1 MKSFAAF
8 LLIVFLSSLNCNNN
22 TTNATTEELKESLSK
37 FEDELTELKEALGQ
51 NQSFPEDNMTEEEY
65 EKKFNEDIQEI
76 LKEMKL
82 DDKETITKN
91 QFEILFKKVMTKDE
105 SDEDTEESEQI
116 LSGITEKLM
125 DTIPDTVYVKNI
137 TQYFNSQKLAEIFSD
152 LLSDL
157 GADFDLLGM
166 NEQTDETFQDEML
179 QDLEKKKEPTDEK
192 IEDL

>member
-8 LLIVFLSSLNCNNN
+8 LLILFLSSIHCNNN

-37 FEDELTELKEALGQ
+37 IEDELTELKEAFGQ
-51 NQSFPEDNMTEEEY
+51 TQSFPEDNMTEEEY
-65 EKKFNEDIQEI
+65 EKQFNEDIQAI

-82 DDKETITKN
+82 DDKETMTKK
-91 QFEILFKKVMTKDE
+91 QFETLFKKVMTKDDP
-105 SDEDTEESEQI
+105 DEDTEESEQI
-116 LSGITEKLM
+116 LAGITEKLM
-125 DTIPDTVYVKNI
+125 VTIPDTVYVKNI

-152 LLSDL
+152 LLGDL

-166 NEQTDETFQDEML
+166 NEQVDENVQDEMF
-179 QDLEKKKEPTDEK
+179 QDIEKKNEDEK

>member
-1 MKSFAAF
+1 MKSFTAF
-8 LLIVFLSSLNCNNN
+8 LLILFLSSIHCNNN

-37 FEDELTELKEALGQ
+37 IEDELTELKEALGQ

-65 EKKFNEDIQEI
+65 EKQFNEDIQAI

-82 DDKETITKN
+82 DDKETMTKK
-91 QFEILFKKVMTKDE
+91 QFETLFKKVMTKDDP
-105 SDEDTEESEQI
+105 DEDTEESEQI
-116 LSGITEKLM
+116 LAGITEKLM
-125 DTIPDTVYVKNI
+125 VTIPDTVYVKNI

-152 LLSDL
+152 LLGDL

-166 NEQTDETFQDEML
+166 NEQVDENVQDEMF
-179 QDLEKKKEPTDEK
+179 QDIEKKNEDEK

>member
-8 LLIVFLSSLNCNNN
+8 LLILFLSSIHCNNN

-37 FEDELTELKEALGQ
+37 IEDELTELKEALGQ

-65 EKKFNEDIQEI
+65 EKQFNEDIQAI

-82 DDKETITKN
+82 DDKETMTKK
-91 QFEILFKKVMTKDE
+91 QFETLFKKVMTKDDP
-105 SDEDTEESEQI
+105 DEDTEESEQI
-116 LSGITEKLM
+116 LAGITEKLM
-125 DTIPDTVYVKNI
+125 VTIPDTVYVKNI

-152 LLSDL
+152 LLGEL

-166 NEQTDETFQDEML
+166 NEQVDENVQDEMF
-179 QDLEKKKEPTDEK
+179 QDIEKKNEDEK

>member
-8 LLIVFLSSLNCNNN
+8 LLILFLSSIHCNNN

-37 FEDELTELKEALGQ
+37 IEDELTELKEALGQ

-65 EKKFNEDIQEI
+65 EKQFNEDIQAI

-82 DDKETITKN
+82 DDKETMTKK
-91 QFEILFKKVMTKDE
+91 QFETLFKKVMTKDDP
-105 SDEDTEESEQI
+105 DEDTEESEQI
-116 LSGITEKLM
+116 LTGITEKLM
-125 DTIPDTVYVKNI
+125 VTIPDTVYVKNI

-152 LLSDL
+152 LLGDL

-166 NEQTDETFQDEML
+166 NEQVDENVQDEMF
-179 QDLEKKKEPTDEK
+179 QDIEKKNEDEK

>member
-8 LLIVFLSSLNCNNN
+8 LLILFLSSIHCNNN

-37 FEDELTELKEALGQ
+37 IEDELTELKEALGQ
-51 NQSFPEDNMTEEEY
+51 NQSFPEDSMTEEEY
-65 EKKFNEDIQEI
+65 EKQFNEDIQAI

-82 DDKETITKN
+82 DDKETMTKK
-91 QFEILFKKVMTKDE
+91 QFETLFKKVMTKDDP
-105 SDEDTEESEQI
+105 DEDTEESEQI
-116 LSGITEKLM
+116 LAGITEKLM
-125 DTIPDTVYVKNI
+125 VTIPDTVYVKNI

-152 LLSDL
+152 LLGDL

-166 NEQTDETFQDEML
+166 NEQVDENVQDEMF
-179 QDLEKKKEPTDEK
+179 QDIEKKNEDEK

>member
-8 LLIVFLSSLNCNNN
+8 LLILFLSSIHCNNN

-37 FEDELTELKEALGQ
+37 IEDELTELKEALGQ

-65 EKKFNEDIQEI
+65 EKQFNEDIQAI

-82 DDKETITKN
+82 DDKETNTKK
-91 QFEILFKKVMTKDE
+91 QFETLFKKVMTKDDP
-105 SDEDTEESEQI
+105 DEDTEESEQI
-116 LSGITEKLM
+116 LAGITEKLM
-125 DTIPDTVYVKNI
+125 VTIPDTVYVKNI

-152 LLSDL
+152 LLGDL

-166 NEQTDETFQDEML
+166 NEQVDENVQDEMF
-179 QDLEKKKEPTDEK
+179 QDIEKKNEDEK

>member
-1 MKSFAAF
+1 MRSFAAF
-8 LLIVFLSSLNCNNN
+8 LLILFLSSIHCNNN

-37 FEDELTELKEALGQ
+37 IEDELTELKEALGQ

-65 EKKFNEDIQEI
+65 EKQFNEDIQAI

-82 DDKETITKN
+82 DDKETMTKK
-91 QFEILFKKVMTKDE
+91 QFETLFKKVMTKDDP
-105 SDEDTEESEQI
+105 DEDTEESEQI
-116 LSGITEKLM
+116 LAGITEKLM
-125 DTIPDTVYVKNI
+125 VTIPDTVYVKNI

-152 LLSDL
+152 LLGDL

-166 NEQTDETFQDEML
+166 NEQVDENVQDEMF
-179 QDLEKKKEPTDEK
+179 QDIEKKNEDEK

>member
-8 LLIVFLSSLNCNNN
+8 LLILFLFSIHCNNN

-37 FEDELTELKEALGQ
+37 IEDELTELKEALGQ

-65 EKKFNEDIQEI
+65 EKQFNEDIQAI

-82 DDKETITKN
+82 DDKETMTKK
-91 QFEILFKKVMTKDE
+91 QFETLFKKVMTKDDP
-105 SDEDTEESEQI
+105 DEDTEESEQI
-116 LSGITEKLM
+116 LAGITEKLM
-125 DTIPDTVYVKNI
+125 VTIPDTVYVKNI

-152 LLSDL
+152 LLGDL

-166 NEQTDETFQDEML
+166 NEQVDENVQDEMF
-179 QDLEKKKEPTDEK
+179 QDIEKKNEDEK

>member
-8 LLIVFLSSLNCNNN
+8 LLILFLSSIHCNNN

-37 FEDELTELKEALGQ
+37 IEDELTELKEAFGQ

-65 EKKFNEDIQEI
+65 EKQFNEDIQAI

-82 DDKETITKN
+82 DDKETMTKK
-91 QFEILFKKVMTKDE
+91 QFETLVKKVMTKDDP
-105 SDEDTEESEQI
+105 DEDTEESEQI
-116 LSGITEKLM
+116 LTGITEKLM
-125 DTIPDTVYVKNI
+125 VTIPDTVYVKNI

-152 LLSDL
+152 LLGDL

-166 NEQTDETFQDEML
+166 NEQVDENVQDEMF
-179 QDLEKKKEPTDEK
+179 QDIEKKNEDEK

>member
-8 LLIVFLSSLNCNNN
+8 LLILFLSSIHCNNN

-37 FEDELTELKEALGQ
+37 IEDELTELKEALGQ

-65 EKKFNEDIQEI
+65 EKQFNEDIQAI

-82 DDKETITKN
+82 DDKETMTKK
-91 QFEILFKKVMTKDE
+91 QFETLFKKVMTKDDP
-105 SDEDTEESEQI
+105 DEDTEESEQI
-116 LSGITEKLM
+116 LTGITEKLM
-125 DTIPDTVYVKNI
+125 VTIPDTVYVKNI

-152 LLSDL
+152 LLGDL

-166 NEQTDETFQDEML
+166 NEQVEENVQDEMF
-179 QDLEKKKEPTDEK
+179 QDIEKKNEDEK

>member
-1 MKSFAAF
+1 MKSFAVF
-8 LLIVFLSSLNCNNN
+8 LLILFLSSIHCNNN

-37 FEDELTELKEALGQ
+37 IEDELTELKEALGQ

-65 EKKFNEDIQEI
+65 EKQFNEDIQAI

-82 DDKETITKN
+82 DDKETMTKK
-91 QFEILFKKVMTKDE
+91 QFETLFKKVMTKDDP
-105 SDEDTEESEQI
+105 DEDTEESEQI
-116 LSGITEKLM
+116 LAGITEKLM
-125 DTIPDTVYVKNI
+125 VTIPDTVYVKNI

-152 LLSDL
+152 LLGDL

-166 NEQTDETFQDEML
+166 NEQVDENVQDEMF
-179 QDLEKKKEPTDEK
+179 QDIEKKNEDEK

>member
-8 LLIVFLSSLNCNNN
+8 LLILFLSSIHCNNN

-37 FEDELTELKEALGQ
+37 IEDELTELKEAFGQ

-65 EKKFNEDIQEI
+65 EKQFNEDIQAI

-82 DDKETITKN
+82 DDKETMTKK
-91 QFEILFKKVMTKDE
+91 QFETLFKKVMTKDDP
-105 SDEDTEESEQI
+105 DEDTEESEQI
-116 LSGITEKLM
+116 LTGITEKLM
-125 DTIPDTVYVKNI
+125 VTIPDTVYVKNI

-152 LLSDL
+152 LLGDL

-166 NEQTDETFQDEML
+166 NEQVDENVQDEMF
-179 QDLEKKKEPTDEK
+179 QDIEKKNEDEK

>member
-8 LLIVFLSSLNCNNN
+8 LLILFLSSIYCNNN

-37 FEDELTELKEALGQ
+37 IEDELTELKEALGQ

-65 EKKFNEDIQEI
+65 EKQFNEDIQAI

-82 DDKETITKN
+82 DDKETMTKK
-91 QFEILFKKVMTKDE
+91 QFETLFKKVMTKDDP
-105 SDEDTEESEQI
+105 DEDTEESEQI
-116 LSGITEKLM
+116 LAGITEKLM
-125 DTIPDTVYVKNI
+125 VTIPDTVYVKNI

-152 LLSDL
+152 LLGDL

-166 NEQTDETFQDEML
+166 NEQVDENVQDEMF
-179 QDLEKKKEPTDEK
+179 QDIEKKNEDEK

>member
-8 LLIVFLSSLNCNNN
+8 LLILFLSSIHCNNN

-37 FEDELTELKEALGQ
+37 IEDELTELKEAFGQ

-65 EKKFNEDIQEI
+65 EKQFNEDIQAI

-82 DDKETITKN
+82 DDKETMTKK
-91 QFEILFKKVMTKDE
+91 QFETLFKKVMTKDDP
-105 SDEDTEESEQI
+105 DEDTEESEQI
-116 LSGITEKLM
+116 LAGITEKLM
-125 DTIPDTVYVKNI
+125 VTIPDTVYVKNI

-152 LLSDL
+152 LLGDL

-166 NEQTDETFQDEML
+166 NEQVDENVQDEMF
-179 QDLEKKKEPTDEK
+179 QDIEKKNEDEK

>member
-8 LLIVFLSSLNCNNN
+8 LLILFLSSIHCNNN

-37 FEDELTELKEALGQ
+37 IEDELTELKEALGQ

-65 EKKFNEDIQEI
+65 EKQFNEDIQAI

-82 DDKETITKN
+82 DDKETMTKK
-91 QFEILFKKVMTKDE
+91 QFETLFKKVMTKDDP
-105 SDEDTEESEQI
+105 DEDTEESEQI
-116 LSGITEKLM
+116 LAGITEKLM
-125 DTIPDTVYVKNI
+125 VTIPDTVYVKNI

-152 LLSDL
+152 LLGDL

-166 NEQTDETFQDEML
+166 NEQVDENVQDEMFR
-179 QDLEKKKEPTDEK
+179 DIEKKNEDEK

>member
-8 LLIVFLSSLNCNNN
+8 LLILFLSSIHCNNN

-37 FEDELTELKEALGQ
+37 IEDELTELKEALGQ

-65 EKKFNEDIQEI
+65 EKQFNEDIQAI

-82 DDKETITKN
+82 DDKETMTKK
-91 QFEILFKKVMTKDE
+91 QFETLFKKVMTKDDP
-105 SDEDTEESEQI
+105 DEDTEESEQI
-116 LSGITEKLM
+116 LAGITEKLM
-125 DTIPDTVYVKNI
+125 VTIPDTVYVKNI

-152 LLSDL
+152 LLGDL

-166 NEQTDETFQDEML
+166 NEQVDENVQDEMF
-179 QDLEKKKEPTDEK
+179 QDIEKKNEDEK
-192 IEDL
+192 MEDL

>member
-8 LLIVFLSSLNCNNN
+8 LLILFLSSIHCNNN

-37 FEDELTELKEALGQ
+37 IEDELTELKEALGQ

-65 EKKFNEDIQEI
+65 EKQFNEDIQAI

-82 DDKETITKN
+82 DDKETMTKK
-91 QFEILFKKVMTKDE
+91 QFETLFKKVMTKDDP
-105 SDEDTEESEQI
+105 DEDTEESEQI
-116 LSGITEKLM
+116 LAGITEKLM
-125 DTIPDTVYVKNI
+125 VTIPDTVYVKNI

-152 LLSDL
+152 LLGDL

-166 NEQTDETFQDEML
+166 NEQVDENVQDEMF
-179 QDLEKKKEPTDEK
+179 QDIEKKNEDEK

>member
-8 LLIVFLSSLNCNNN
+8 LLILFFSSIHCNNN

-37 FEDELTELKEALGQ
+37 IEDELTELKEALGQ

-65 EKKFNEDIQEI
+65 EKQFNEDIQAI

-82 DDKETITKN
+82 DDKETMTKK
-91 QFEILFKKVMTKDE
+91 QFETLFKKVMTKDDP
-105 SDEDTEESEQI
+105 DEDTEESEQI
-116 LSGITEKLM
+116 LAGITEKLM
-125 DTIPDTVYVKNI
+125 VTIPDTVYVKNI

-152 LLSDL
+152 LLGDL

-166 NEQTDETFQDEML
+166 NEQVDENVQDEMFR
-179 QDLEKKKEPTDEK
+179 DIEKKNEDEK

>member
-8 LLIVFLSSLNCNNN
+8 LLILFLSSIHCNNN

-37 FEDELTELKEALGQ
+37 IEDELTELKQALGQ

-65 EKKFNEDIQEI
+65 EKQFNEDIQAI

-82 DDKETITKN
+82 DDKETMTKK
-91 QFEILFKKVMTKDE
+91 QFETLFKKVMTKDDP
-105 SDEDTEESEQI
+105 DEDTEESEQI
-116 LSGITEKLM
+116 LAGITEKLM
-125 DTIPDTVYVKNI
+125 VTIPDTVYVKNI

-152 LLSDL
+152 LLGDL

-166 NEQTDETFQDEML
+166 NEQVDENVQDEMF
-179 QDLEKKKEPTDEK
+179 QDIEKKNEDEK

>member
-8 LLIVFLSSLNCNNN
+8 LLILFLSSIHCNNN

-37 FEDELTELKEALGQ
+37 IEDELTELKEALGQ

-65 EKKFNEDIQEI
+65 EKQFNEDIQAI

-82 DDKETITKN
+82 DDKETMTKK
-91 QFEILFKKVMTKDE
+91 QFETLFKKVMTKDDP
-105 SDEDTEESEQI
+105 DEDTEESEQI
-116 LSGITEKLM
+116 LAGITEKLM
-125 DTIPDTVYVKNI
+125 VTIPDTVYVKNI

-152 LLSDL
+152 LLGDL

-166 NEQTDETFQDEML
+166 NEQVDENVQDEMF
-179 QDLEKKKEPTDEK
+179 QDIEKKSEDEK

>member
-8 LLIVFLSSLNCNNN
+8 LLILFLSSIHCNNN

-37 FEDELTELKEALGQ
+37 IEDELTELKEALGQ

-65 EKKFNEDIQEI
+65 EKQFNEDIQAI

-82 DDKETITKN
+82 DDKETMTKK
-91 QFEILFKKVMTKDE
+91 QFETLFKKVMTKDDP
-105 SDEDTEESEQI
+105 DEDTEESEQI
-116 LSGITEKLM
+116 LAGITEKLM
-125 DTIPDTVYVKNI
+125 VTIPDTVYVKNI

-152 LLSDL
+152 LLGDL

-166 NEQTDETFQDEML
+166 NEQVDENVQDEMF
-179 QDLEKKKEPTDEK
+179 QDIEKKNEEEK

>member
-1 MKSFAAF
+1 MKSFTVF
-8 LLIVFLSSLNCNNN
+8 LLILFLSSIHCNNN

-37 FEDELTELKEALGQ
+37 IEDELTELKEALGQ

-65 EKKFNEDIQEI
+65 EKQFNEDIQAI

-82 DDKETITKN
+82 DDKETMTKK
-91 QFEILFKKVMTKDE
+91 QFETLFKKVMTKDDP
-105 SDEDTEESEQI
+105 DEDTEESEQI
-116 LSGITEKLM
+116 LAGITEKLM
-125 DTIPDTVYVKNI
+125 VTIPDTVYVKNI

-152 LLSDL
+152 LLGDL

-166 NEQTDETFQDEML
+166 NEQVDENVQDEMF
-179 QDLEKKKEPTDEK
+179 QDIEKKNEDEK

>member
-8 LLIVFLSSLNCNNN
+8 LLILFLSSIHCNNN

-37 FEDELTELKEALGQ
+37 IEDELTELKEALGQ

-65 EKKFNEDIQEI
+65 EKQFNEDIQAI

-82 DDKETITKN
+82 DDKETMTKK
-91 QFEILFKKVMTKDE
+91 QFETLFKKVMTKDDP
-105 SDEDTEESEQI
+105 DEDTEESEQI
-116 LSGITEKLM
+116 LAGITEKLM
-125 DTIPDTVYVKNI
+125 VTIPDTAYVKNI

-152 LLSDL
+152 LLGDL

-166 NEQTDETFQDEML
+166 NEQVDENVQDEMF
-179 QDLEKKKEPTDEK
+179 QDIEKKNEDEK

>member
-8 LLIVFLSSLNCNNN
+8 LLILFLSSIHCNNN

-37 FEDELTELKEALGQ
+37 IEDELTELKEALGQ
-51 NQSFPEDNMTEEEY
+51 YQSFPEDNMTEEEY
-65 EKKFNEDIQEI
+65 EKQFNEDIQAI

-82 DDKETITKN
+82 DDKETMTKK
-91 QFEILFKKVMTKDE
+91 QFETLFKKVMTKDDP
-105 SDEDTEESEQI
+105 DEDTEESEQI
-116 LSGITEKLM
+116 LAGITEKLM
-125 DTIPDTVYVKNI
+125 VTIPDTVYVKNI

-152 LLSDL
+152 LLGDL

-166 NEQTDETFQDEML
+166 NEQVDENVQDEMF
-179 QDLEKKKEPTDEK
+179 QDIEKKNEDEK

>member
-8 LLIVFLSSLNCNNN
+8 LLILFLSSIHCNNN

-37 FEDELTELKEALGQ
+37 IEDELTELKEALGQ

-65 EKKFNEDIQEI
+65 EKQFNEDIQAI

-82 DDKETITKN
+82 DDKETMTKK
-91 QFEILFKKVMTKDE
+91 QFETFFKKVMTKDDP
-105 SDEDTEESEQI
+105 DEDTEESEQI
-116 LSGITEKLM
+116 LAGITEKLM
-125 DTIPDTVYVKNI
+125 VTIPDTVYVKNI

-152 LLSDL
+152 LLGDL

-166 NEQTDETFQDEML
+166 NEQVDENVQDEMF
-179 QDLEKKKEPTDEK
+179 QDIEKKNEDEK

>member
-8 LLIVFLSSLNCNNN
+8 LLILFLSSIHCNNN

-37 FEDELTELKEALGQ
+37 IEDELTELKEALGQ

-65 EKKFNEDIQEI
+65 EKQFNEDIQAI

-82 DDKETITKN
+82 DDKETMTKK
-91 QFEILFKKVMTKDE
+91 QFETLFKKVMTKDDP
-105 SDEDTEESEQI
+105 DEDTEESEQI
-116 LSGITEKLM
+116 LAGITEKLM
-125 DTIPDTVYVKNI
+125 VTIPDTVYVKNI

-152 LLSDL
+152 LLGDL

-166 NEQTDETFQDEML
+166 NEQVDENVQDEMF
-179 QDLEKKKEPTDEK
+179 QDIEKKNEDEK
-192 IEDL
+192 NEDI

>member
-8 LLIVFLSSLNCNNN
+8 LLILFLSSIHCNNN

-37 FEDELTELKEALGQ
+37 IEDELTELKEAFGQ

-65 EKKFNEDIQEI
+65 EKQFNEYIQAI

-82 DDKETITKN
+82 DDKETMTKK
-91 QFEILFKKVMTKDE
+91 QFETLFKKVMTKDDP
-105 SDEDTEESEQI
+105 DEDTEESEQI
-116 LSGITEKLM
+116 LTGITEKLM
-125 DTIPDTVYVKNI
+125 VTIPDTVYVKNI

-152 LLSDL
+152 LLGDL

-166 NEQTDETFQDEML
+166 NEQVDENVQDEMF
-179 QDLEKKKEPTDEK
+179 QDIEKKNEDEK